1 MKLDL
6 NVLSWK
12 SDNSKK
18 RTCGL
23 LNVVNV
29 MMKVM
34 LNGILSS
41 FSVPLNGCPL
51 NGTVIGVRHYSFY
64 LL

>member
-1 MKLDL
+1 MSSAGTLISQKKL
-6 NVLSWK
+6 
-12 SDNSKK
+12 
-18 RTCGL
+18 THGL
-23 LNVVNV
+23 LNPGNV
-29 MMKVM
+29 MMVKM

-51 NGTVIGVRHYSFY
+51 NGTVIGVSHDSFC